1 MKEDR
6 LPNRSIG
13 SSTLVARKEYP
24 WQCTRRVRGISGLSI
39 CHAMLM
45 VSNAYAAVSIADEPP
60 SSGSTSPPAAAQ
72 SSGEQTLARFDKNHP
87 LKIGAQYYPPESK
100 R

>member
-1 MKEDR
+1 
-6 LPNRSIG
+6 
-13 SSTLVARKEYP
+13 
-24 WQCTRRVRGISGLSI
+24 
-39 CHAMLM
+39 MLM

-60 SSGSTSPPAAAQ
+60 SSGATSPPAAAQ

-100 R
+100 RLGEKGMSLVRVQVDGDGRIRP